1 MINFNEEYFSRPYY
15 FYLKDRGDKVSLY
28 YSVSETLSE
37 SRKQD
42 KKMDFDKKD
51 SPKIKNLI
59 GKIMKNKSVKS
70 TDEVTKSLKKIKTK
84 KPAELEELVD
94 DDGTMST
101 SKVPILNKWL
111 TPKRTMD
118 QTIVATRQTNNPI
131 TRGYRT
137 YYGEGVE
144 EEPTVNEIDY
154 SDAFGYEETKDM
166 DGKDT
171 FQSLVKSLGMEPD
184 EAKQRTK
191 QFGKD
196 PSGKRDKKSKYKND
210 KNFIAKMTISER
222 EKMEMSKMVDEM
234 LAKRSKDNSE
244 VQNKETTVSKML
256 KKNIEAIKKIADN
269 EGISINQLIKILKS
283 E

>member
-1 MINFNEEYFSRPYY
+1 MINFNEEYFSKPYY
-15 FYLKDRGDKVSLY
+15 FFLKDRGDKVSLY

-37 SRKQD
+37 SRKKD
-42 KKMDFDKKD
+42 EKMDFDKKD

-70 TDEVTKSLKKIKTK
+70 TDEVTKSLKNIKTK

-94 DDGTMST
+94 GDGTMST
-101 SKVPILNKWL
+101 SKIPILNKWL
-111 TPKRTMD
+111 TPRRTMD

-137 YYGEGVE
+137 YYGESVE
-144 EEPTVNEIDY
+144 EEPTVNEVDY

-171 FQSLVKSLGMEPD
+171 FRALVKSLGMEPD

-210 KNFIAKMTISER
+210 KDFIAKMTISER

-234 LAKRSKDNSE
+234 LSKRSKDNSE

-256 KKNIEAIKKIADN
+256 KKNIDAIKKIADN

>member
-1 MINFNEEYFSRPYY
+1 MINFNEEYFSKPYY
-15 FYLKDRGDKVSLY
+15 FFLKDRGDKVSLY

-37 SRKQD
+37 SRKKD
-42 KKMDFDKKD
+42 EKMDFDKKD

-70 TDEVTKSLKKIKTK
+70 TDEVTKSLKNIKTK
-84 KPAELEELVD
+84 KPTELEELVD

-171 FQSLVKSLGMEPD
+171 FKSLVKTLGMEPD

>member
-1 MINFNEEYFSRPYY
+1 MINFNEEYFSKPYY
-15 FYLKDRGDKVSLY
+15 FFLKDRGDKVSLY

-37 SRKQD
+37 SRKKD
-42 KKMDFDKKD
+42 EKMDFDKKD

-70 TDEVTKSLKKIKTK
+70 TDEVTKSLKNIKTK
-84 KPAELEELVD
+84 KPTELEELVD

-171 FQSLVKSLGMEPD
+171 FKSLVKTLGMEPD

-269 EGISINQLIKILKS
+269 ECISINQLIKILKS